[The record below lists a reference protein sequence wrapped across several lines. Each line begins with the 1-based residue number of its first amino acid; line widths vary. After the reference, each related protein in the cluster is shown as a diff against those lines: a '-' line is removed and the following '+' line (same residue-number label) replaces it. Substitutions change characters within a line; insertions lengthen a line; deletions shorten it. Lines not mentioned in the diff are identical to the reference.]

1 MAYTCKVKEGNLLQE
16 EDATFIVN
24 ASNTRLIL
32 GTGVSMA
39 FKVHCGAKL
48 QQEMLELYAKVT
60 KPIEQGSLFVT
71 SAGEATNFEH
81 ALHASVMNYNLG
93 TRYEE
98 KLPTLQTIYTI
109 LEHIEDH
116 LKEYV
121 QKSDKAM
128 KLVLPLMGCGVG
140 GLKKE
145 VVAGAYKTFFERER
159 SFDCEVV
166 VYGYDVD
173 DYELIKRI
181 MMIRQP

>member
-71 SAGEATNFEH
+71 SAGEATNFEY

-98 KLPTLQTIYTI
+98 KLPTLKTIYTI

-116 LKEYV
+116 LEKYA
-121 QKSDKAM
+121 QKSDKAI

-140 GLKKE
+140 GLEKE
-145 VVAGAYKTFFERER
+145 VVAEAYKTFFERAC
-159 SFDCEVV
+159 SFDCGVV
-166 VYGYDVD
+166 VYCFDTDEYR
-173 DYELIKRI
+173 LIERI
-181 MMIRQP
+181 ILKSEG